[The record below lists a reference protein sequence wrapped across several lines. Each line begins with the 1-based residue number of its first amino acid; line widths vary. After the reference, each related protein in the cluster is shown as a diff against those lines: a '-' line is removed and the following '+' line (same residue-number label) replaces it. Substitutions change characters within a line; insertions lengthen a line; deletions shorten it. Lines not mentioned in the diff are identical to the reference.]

1 MNLVADFI
9 CNNFKGGFIIKIYRE
24 DNAVYIKLKES
35 ISFLSVG
42 DLKTQ
47 IYDFIQDDDDTLII
61 NLSKVDF
68 IDSAGLGL
76 LISLL
81 KYMKGR
87 NGRMVV
93 EYPTLGVQKLI
104 EMTRL
109 DELFEVKK
117 TPEPKTGSWSEFI

>member
-1 MNLVADFI
+1 MGSKFQGG
-9 CNNFKGGFIIKIYRE
+9 CNIKIYRE
-24 DNAVYIKLKES
+24 ENTVYIKLENN
-35 ISFLSVG
+35 ISFLNM
-42 DLKTQ
+42 DELKAD
-47 IYDFIQDDDDTLII
+47 IYNFIDESDKVLVV

-68 IDSAGLGL
+68 IDSAGIGL

-81 KYMKGR
+81 KYMKGHD
-87 NGRMVV
+87 GRMIV

-117 TPEPKTGSWSEFI
+117 TPEPKTGSWSEFL